1 MHTLLSV
8 DVEKTMI
15 KMLVCLMIAAF
26 FLAGGPGCAQKQ
38 GDEEKKSG
46 IEALTEEAGREAA
59 EEIKKPIGR
68 ARAIEDLAKQ
78 HVQEMDAA
86 EESE

>member
-1 MHTLLSV
+1 MKETA
-8 DVEKTMI
+8 MW
-15 KMLVCLMIAAF
+15 KMLLYLMLAAF
-26 FLAGGPGCAQKQ
+26 FLGGPGCAQKQ
-38 GDEEKKSG
+38 GEEEEKSG

-59 EEIKKPIGR
+59 DAIKKPIGK

-86 EESE
+86 EEPE

>member
-1 MHTLLSV
+1 MKETA
-8 DVEKTMI
+8 MW
-15 KMLVCLMIAAF
+15 KMLLYLMLAAS

-38 GDEEKKSG
+38 GEEEEKSG
-46 IEALTEEAGREAA
+46 IEALTEQVGRDAA
-59 EEIKKPIGR
+59 EEIKKPIGK
-68 ARAIEDLAKQ
+68 ARAIEDLAKK

>member
-1 MHTLLSV
+1 MLLCF
-8 DVEKTMI
+8 
-15 KMLVCLMIAAF
+15 MLATS

-38 GDEEKKSG
+38 GEEEEKSG
-46 IEALTEEAGREAA
+46 IEALTEQVGRDAA
-59 EEIKKPIGR
+59 EEIKKPIGK

-78 HVQEMDAA
+78 HVQEMDVA

>member
-1 MHTLLSV
+1 MW
-8 DVEKTMI
+8 
-15 KMLVCLMIAAF
+15 KMVLYLMLAAS
-26 FLAGGPGCAQKQ
+26 FLAGGQGCAQKQ
-38 GDEEKKSG
+38 GEEEKSG

-59 EEIKKPIGR
+59 EEIKKPIGK

-86 EESE
+86 EEPE

>member
-15 KMLVCLMIAAF
+15 KMLVCLMIAAS

-38 GDEEKKSG
+38 GDEEEKSG
-46 IEALTEEAGREAA
+46 IEALTEQAGRQAA
-59 EEIKKPIGR
+59 EVIKKPIGK

-78 HVQEMDAA
+78 HVQETDVA
-86 EESE
+86 EEAE